1 MLPKT
6 LSRTVM
12 ILVAILTLA
21 GLVLAP
27 AAPAAAV
34 DLGFDVRYTGVIE
47 TVGTDTQAWVIGGQK
62 LATDSST
69 MIRLLE
75 EPAVPGLWADVA
87 AKKQA
92 DNSLLAKQITVRKE
106 QVRLDGVLS
115 AKPADGNAGVWVIA
129 GVNVNVTADTKIS
142 TRAGD
147 IAVGNWV
154 EAVMTEDKG
163 VLTADQI
170 LPIGEQDAVVVTG
183 MIQEVTDTY
192 WVLSGI
198 KLFLKAES
206 SAGANDGTLISGK
219 PVVGVIAHGAADLQE
234 DNTLLARGLRVGW
247 IDNNQLVPATDF
259 TGKVT
264 AITTAKLL
272 KTLTVETTDPA
283 MTYTVVVMP
292 NSRVHQEK
300 GLLVVGSTVHVTGWQ
315 YATGQ
320 VIGSEIT
327 VISSPQDGGE
337 FKTFGG
343 EIKSLPA
350 SGTTGEWMV
359 GTQKVIV
366 DDQTQMTGSAPKVG
380 AWAVGGGIKRADGSI
395 LAQRVTVFAP
405 RIVTVTPPPFPW
417 PTRTP
422 RP

>member
-1 MLPKT
+1 L
-6 LSRTVM
+6 
-12 ILVAILTLA
+12 ILVAIFALA
-21 GLVLAP
+21 TLVLAP
-27 AAPAAAV
+27 AAPTAAA

-62 LATDSST
+62 LATDSAT
-69 MIRLLE
+69 LIRLLE
-75 EPAVPGLWADVA
+75 EPAAPGLWADVY

-115 AKPADGNAGVWVIA
+115 AKPGSGNVGEWVIA
-129 GVNVNVTADTKIS
+129 GVTVAVTADTKIS

-147 IAVGNWV
+147 IAVGSWV

-170 LPIGEQDAVVVTG
+170 LSIGEQDAVLVSG
-183 MIQEVTDTY
+183 EIQEVTSTY

-198 KLFLKAES
+198 KLMLKPES

-234 DNTLLARGLRVGW
+234 DNSLLARGLRVGW
-247 IDNNQLVPATDF
+247 IDNNELVPATDF
-259 TGKVT
+259 SGKVT
-264 AITTAKLL
+264 AITVAKLL
-272 KTLTVETTDPA
+272 KTLTVEATDPA
-283 MTYTVVVMP
+283 MTYTVQVMP
-292 NSRVHQEK
+292 NSRIHQEK
-300 GLLVVGSTVHVTGWQ
+300 GLLVVGATVHVTGWQ
-315 YATGQ
+315 YAVGQ

-327 VISSPQDGGE
+327 VISSPQAGGE
-337 FKTFGG
+337 YKTFAG

-350 SGTTGEWMV
+350 SGTAGEWMV
-359 GTQKVIV
+359 GTQKIVV
-366 DDQTQMTGSAPKVG
+366 DDQTQMIGAAPKVG

-395 LAQRVTVFAP
+395 LAQRVTIFAP
-405 RIVTVTPPPFPW
+405 RIITVTPPPFPW